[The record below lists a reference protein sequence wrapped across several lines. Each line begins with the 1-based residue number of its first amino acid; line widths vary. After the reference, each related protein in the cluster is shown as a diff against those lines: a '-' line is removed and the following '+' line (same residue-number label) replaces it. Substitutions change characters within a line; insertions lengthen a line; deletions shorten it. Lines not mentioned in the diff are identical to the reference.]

1 VSDEDKLRQQMAQI
15 GTRYLTRTLGEL
27 HRIRE
32 LAAQVQSG
40 SAAELKDLEHAAH
53 KIHGSGAMF
62 GFEQVSDRAGEI
74 EHIAGFL
81 ARRESPEH
89 LHGIDDDELRR
100 RLGESVRQLEE
111 LTRTAARDLGI
122 DTNVP

>member
-1 VSDEDKLRQQMAQI
+1 MHDEEKLRQQMAQI

-32 LAAQVQSG
+32 LAAEIQSG
-40 SAAELKDLEHAAH
+40 SSAQLKDLEHAAH

-62 GFEQVSDRAGEI
+62 GFDQVSERAGEI
-74 EHIAGFL
+74 EHIAGYL
-81 ARRESPEH
+81 ARREAPEH
-89 LHGIDDDELRR
+89 LHGVSDDELRR
-100 RLGESVRQLEE
+100 RLGESVAKLEE
-111 LTRTAARDLGI
+111 LTRSAARDVGI